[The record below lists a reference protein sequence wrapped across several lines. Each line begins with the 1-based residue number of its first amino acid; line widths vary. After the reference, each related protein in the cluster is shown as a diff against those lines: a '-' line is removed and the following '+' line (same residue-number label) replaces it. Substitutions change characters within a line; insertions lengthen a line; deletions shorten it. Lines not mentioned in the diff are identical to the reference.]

1 MFLKPRYMLYFPFL
15 NFESMDTTPRIA
27 LTGPQNEAEFCSS
40 KIVQS
45 KGTIDDFEGFFVE
58 NNGLTFFLLQ
68 YYIDTLGNKLN
79 NLTAHYDNMILMGD
93 FNTEPNE
100 ENMLNFLN

>member
-1 MFLKPRYMLYFPFL
+1 MIPFEFLSFA
-15 NFESMDTTPRIA
+15 SMNTTPRIV
-27 LTGPQNEAEFCSS
+27 LTEPQNEAEFCSS

-68 YYIDTLGNKLN
+68 FYIDTLGNKLN

>member
-1 MFLKPRYMLYFPFL
+1 MLHFPFL

-45 KGTIDDFEGFFVE
+45 KGTIR
-58 NNGLTFFLLQ
+58 
-68 YYIDTLGNKLN
+68 
-79 NLTAHYDNMILMGD
+79 
-93 FNTEPNE
+93 
-100 ENMLNFLN
+100 